1 MFRISSSGVL
11 FDMIDSFPLR
21 LSAYLCVLCGNNRLT
36 QRTQRAAEDYQKL
49 AWIDK
54 INEHRI
60 QAAMPRPILAGI
72 DIGGTKTAL
81 GLSGLD
87 AQLLSISR
95 LPTQT
100 ELGPHR
106 IMQAALDRLEQMAL
120 EIDARIA
127 AIGVC
132 CGGPLDRRKGLILS
146 PPNLQGWDEF
156 PIINIVN
163 ERFAVPTLLDNDANA
178 AALGELHFGAGRGLQ
193 DLMYMT
199 ISTGIG
205 GGLIIRSEVVHGV
218 ADAAGEVGHMTVQ
231 PDGPSCDCGSRGCLE
246 VLCSGTAI
254 ARRARERL
262 LIGNVHSLMKGKS
275 ITAKLVAEAAR
286 EGDILAREV
295 WDETVYYLSIGI
307 GAVISILAPEAV
319 ILGGGV
325 SLAGAQLLEPLTEQ
339 VKSRS
344 KLLPANKINI
354 LQAALAGDSG
364 VYGTLFLAQR
374 AAALS

>member
-1 MFRISSSGVL
+1 
-11 FDMIDSFPLR
+11 
-21 LSAYLCVLCGNNRLT
+21 
-36 QRTQRAAEDYQKL
+36 
-49 AWIDK
+49 
-54 INEHRI
+54 
-60 QAAMPRPILAGI
+60 MPRQVLAGI
-72 DIGGTKTAL
+72 DIGGTKIAL
-81 GLSGLD
+81 GLAGLD
-87 AQLLSISR
+87 AQLLSLSR
-95 LPTQT
+95 LPTQI
-100 ELGPHR
+100 ELGPDR
-106 IMQAALDRLEQMAL
+106 IMQAALDQLEQMTQ
-120 EIDARIA
+120 EIDAQIA

-146 PPNLQGWDEF
+146 PPNLPGWDEF
-156 PIINIVN
+156 PIMNVVN
-163 ERFAVPTLLDNDANA
+163 ERFGVPALLDNDANA
-178 AALGELHFGAGRGLQ
+178 AALGELHYGAGRGLQ

-205 GGLIIRSEVVHGV
+205 GGLIVRGEVVHGV

-231 PDGPSCDCGSRGCLE
+231 PDGPLCGCGSRGCLE

-262 LIGNVHSLMKGKS
+262 SSGNVHSSMNGKN
-275 ITAKLVAEAAR
+275 ITAKVVAEAAR
-286 EGDILAREV
+286 DGDILAREV
-295 WDETVYYLSIGI
+295 WDETVYYLAIGI
-307 GAVISILAPEAV
+307 GAVISILAPEVV

-325 SLAGAQLLEPLTEQ
+325 SLAGDQLLKPLTEQ

-344 KLLPANKINI
+344 KLLPADKINI